1 MVEKF
6 KITEQAVVAHFFCL
20 RKAYQI
26 LFNHDKGEEKRY
38 SAYLEERKRCSE
50 QDFFLI
56 RKNILPF
63 SSDKF
68 SGKAEIIKNAI
79 IKIGNLE
86 VQQVHLQKR
95 NIKSRLGNYHYEPII
110 FSSSDTIKPQ
120 DRIKASYAGSVL
132 SEIQSYNPHK
142 ATVVLIDGKI
152 KSIRLGKETHISI
165 LNELQE
171 WLSLRPEVPPVALN
185 KHCPLCHFEESCIS
199 AAEKDDSII
208 LLGNMTPKVQKK
220 FNSKGIFTIK
230 QLSYL
235 YKPRRRSRAR
245 TDRKPTH
252 RYELQALALRTQKIY
267 TTSLIKP
274 PKADV
279 EIFIDI
285 ESIPEQSFHYLV
297 GVLVC
302 KSGTQTFYSF
312 WANGQTDEKN
322 IWESFLEI
330 VNHHSNVP
338 IFHYGSYERKVIREL
353 GARYNTPVNNICDR
367 LCNLNTYIFGR
378 IYFPTRTNRLKDIC
392 EYLGFNW
399 TIVDANG
406 LDSIVLRYE
415 YDQTQNSKVRN
426 RLTTYNKEDC
436 INLKKLKD
444 VIQDISQNSFRQD
457 VRAANDH
464 NQPLNTHSERVVKD
478 FNTILKS
485 AHGKYEQSKI
495 SLKKIKNR
503 SYVNVKNKND
513 RGNKYILP
521 MSKIDKLV
529 RVPRARIC
537 HLHKRALVATNLK
550 AETII
555 IDLVST
561 PKGIKKK
568 ITKYWGLKAR
578 CPNCSHRYVPR
589 SISIKGKNPKYGNG
603 LKAWVAYQR
612 LAMRLPFGKIS
623 QLIEDSFNLWI
634 PSGGVNKLFRSFCQN
649 YIKTEKLIVKK
660 LLESPIIHV
669 DETSV
674 NIQGN
679 KQYVW
684 VFTDGDHVF
693 FRLSPTRE
701 SNILKC
707 LLKEYRGVLISDF
720 YTGYDAVECCQQ
732 KCWVHLI
739 RDINDDLRKSP
750 FDSEFENFVLALRD
764 LLIPIFIT
772 IEKYGLKKRNLNK
785 FRKKV
790 KKYYHTNI
798 DGMNYQSDVTI
809 KYQKRLS
816 RYRDNL
822 FLFLEHNGIPWNN
835 NMAERALRHLAVQ
848 RKISGSFF
856 TSGIQDYLMLLGI
869 TQTCR
874 FQNKPL
880 MEFLMSGEK
889 NIDQFKGKKNIKG
902 WKMK

>member
-1 MVEKF
+1 M
-6 KITEQAVVAHFFCL
+6 ITEQAVVSHFFCP

-26 LFNHDKGEEKRY
+26 LFNHDEGEKKKYSVYIEKRK
-38 SAYLEERKRCSE
+38 LLRE
-50 QDFFLI
+50 QEFFSI
-56 RKNILPF
+56 RKDSLSF
-63 SSDKF
+63 YSDKF

-79 IKIGNLE
+79 IKIGNLK
-86 VQQVHLQKR
+86 VQRVHLQKR
-95 NIKSRLGNYHYEPII
+95 DVKSRLGNYHYEPLI
-110 FSSSDTIKPQ
+110 FSYSDTIKPQ
-120 DRIKASYAGSVL
+120 DRIIASYIGMFL
-132 SEIQSYNPHK
+132 SELQGHNPLN
-142 ATVVLIDGKI
+142 AAIVLINGII
-152 KSIRLGKETHISI
+152 KSIKLGNETHISI
-165 LNELQE
+165 LNELQK
-171 WLSLRPEVPPVALN
+171 WVRLKPEIPPVTFN
-185 KHCPLCHFEESCIS
+185 KHCPICQFEKSCVS
-199 AAEKDDSII
+199 VAGREDNII

-235 YKPRRRSRAR
+235 YKPRRRSRPR

-267 TTSLIKP
+267 TTSLIEP
-274 PKADV
+274 PTADV
-279 EIFIDI
+279 EIFIDF
-285 ESIPEQSFHYLV
+285 ESIPDQRFHYLA

-302 KSGTQTFYSF
+302 TSGTQTFYSF
-312 WANGQTDEKN
+312 WANDQTDEKD
-322 IWESFLEI
+322 IWKSFLKI
-330 VNHHSNVP
+330 VNHYSNAP

-353 GARYNTPVNNICDR
+353 GTRYNTLVDNFCDR
-367 LCNLNTYIFGR
+367 LYNINKYIFGR

-392 EYLGFNW
+392 EYLGLNW
-399 TIVDANG
+399 TLADHSG
-406 LDSIVLRYE
+406 LDSIVLRYD
-415 YDQTQNSKVRN
+415 YDQTQNAKLQSS
-426 RLTTYNKEDC
+426 LTTYNKEDC

-444 VIQDISQNSFRQD
+444 VIQDISHNLFRQD
-457 VRAANDH
+457 VRAADDH
-464 NQPLNTHSERVVKD
+464 NQPLNTHSEIVVKD
-478 FNTILKS
+478 FSTILKS

-495 SLKKIKNR
+495 SLKNIKNR
-503 SYVNVKNKND
+503 SYVKVRNSD
-513 RGNKYILP
+513 GRSNKYVIP
-521 MSKIDKLV
+521 KSKIDKIV

-550 AETII
+550 AESII
-555 IDLVST
+555 IDLVRAS
-561 PKGIKKK
+561 KGIKKK
-568 ITKYWGLKAR
+568 ITKYWGLKAC

-589 SISIKGKNPKYGNG
+589 SISIKGKNPKYGYG

-634 PSGGVNKLFRSFCQN
+634 PSGGVHNLFRSFCQN
-649 YIKTEKLIVKK
+649 YIETEKLIVKK
-660 LLESPIIHV
+660 LMESPIIHV

-684 VFTDGDHVF
+684 VFTNGDNAF
-693 FRLSPTRE
+693 FRLTPTRE
-701 SNILKC
+701 SNILQC
-707 LLKEYRGVLISDF
+707 LLKEYYGVLISDF
-720 YTGYDAVECCQQ
+720 YAGYDAVKCRQQ
-732 KCWVHLI
+732 KCWVHLM

-764 LLIPIFIT
+764 ILIPIFIT
-772 IEKYGLKKRNLNK
+772 IEKYGLKKRNLHK
-785 FRKKV
+785 FRKTV
-790 KKYYHTNI
+790 KKYYNTDI
-798 DGMNYQSDVTI
+798 DGVSYQSDVTI

-880 MEFLMSGEK
+880 LEFLMSGEK
-889 NIDQFKGKKNIKG
+889 DIDQFKGKKNIKG